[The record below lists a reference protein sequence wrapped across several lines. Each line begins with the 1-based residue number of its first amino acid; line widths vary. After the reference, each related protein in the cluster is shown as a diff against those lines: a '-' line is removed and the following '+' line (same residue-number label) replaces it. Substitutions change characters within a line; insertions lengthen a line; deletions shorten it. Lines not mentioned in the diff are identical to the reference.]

1 MSQDPLQAVI
11 GRIARFNQTN
21 DPAHILSPAA
31 VSEADALARDGVNDF
46 NALMTLGMFH
56 WYRYRV
62 LPAGADAADLDAALV
77 SYGRVLRAIP
87 PPLLPVLLERQ
98 SPGSVPAQPE
108 PAHFESLLADAA
120 RTQDHETFGHGIE
133 ALRRSIAS
141 LSADDPAAV
150 YFHELLGR
158 ALRTRFQR
166 SRDMNDLEDCITS
179 LRTALAAGP
188 ADDPGRPDVQAGLAS
203 SLRDRYE
210 LTGVP
215 RDLDEAIELSE
226 GVFRMLAPDDAR
238 AAATA
243 ADLGNALRKRF
254 FEASSDTADIDGS
267 IAWLKIACDAT
278 LETDPVRPQFLADR
292 AHSHQERYDRLG
304 DISDLGAAIG
314 LLREAVDAG
323 HPRPA
328 SMLTLM
334 LGMLHD
340 RFERGSDPADLD
352 AAIDIG
358 HEALALPSSPD
369 EGTRQWLRR
378 RMIDSY
384 LERYDRT
391 GEVSDLE
398 AVVRLFQENIDA
410 FPPDSPHRLV
420 TLGNARR
427 LLSFRVDVDRV
438 PEQLRAHPL
447 FDRAP
452 LQDPDRLAAEA
463 SVMLRLAEQADRVTA
478 AEMAAWLLRQALP
491 GFVPNSDEWLD
502 ALSDLAIAL
511 DICGERT
518 GTLAEI
524 DEAVSLHRQVLD
536 VARSDH
542 PRQPG
547 FHSNLA
553 TSLRHRFQISGE
565 TADLDAAVEMARV
578 AAASNP
584 HPQRAMYLSNLASL
598 LNDRY
603 EHLGSVTDLEEAI
616 KVNRDAVAAT
626 NPDDPNRARNLSNL
640 AVTLLGSVKT
650 ADSET
655 HASEAIAVLTEA
667 LSLTP
672 TEHPD
677 RAKRLDNLGA
687 VYGFRYHLTQ
697 SVADLD
703 QAVRHYRQAILAR
716 AADDPDRS
724 KSLAGLGTALIR
736 LHLLT
741 GDLEPLQ
748 EGLAAATE
756 AVASTPPGHPDRPAH
771 LLFLGGA
778 LETRYETSADIE
790 DAHAALDAYR
800 DGALAVT
807 GPASSRVS
815 AAQRWAE
822 LAMSQPGQ
830 RDSALEGYTVAADLL
845 HRVAWHGLT
854 RADRERALARWTNL
868 PADMASCALV
878 GQLAGR
884 AVELLE
890 SSRAVLWT
898 QMLNMRTDLS
908 ETRRAKAP
916 SLDTILTRLEDIRE
930 ALDASGHLDL
940 KARIEGV

>member
-62 LPAGADAADLDAALV
+62 LPAGADAADLDAALA

-87 PPLLPVLLERQ
+87 PPLLSVLLERQ

-120 RTQDHETFGHGIE
+120 RAQDHGTFGHGIE
-133 ALRRSIAS
+133 ALRRTIAS
-141 LSADDPAAV
+141 LSTDDPAAV
-150 YFHELLGR
+150 HFHELLGR

-166 SRDMNDLEDCITS
+166 TRDMNDLEDCITS

-203 SLRDRYE
+203 SLGDRYE

-226 GVFRMLAPDDAR
+226 AVFRMLPPDDAR
-238 AAATA
+238 GAATA

-254 FEASSDTADIDGS
+254 EASSDTADIDAS
-267 IAWLKIACDAT
+267 IAWLKTACDRT
-278 LETDPVRPQFLADR
+278 RETDPVRPQFLADQ
-292 AHSHQERYDRLG
+292 AHSHQQRYNRLG
-304 DISDLGAAIG
+304 DIGELGAAIG

-398 AVVRLFQENIDA
+398 AVVRLFQERIDA

-427 LLSFRVDVDRV
+427 LLSFRVDVDRI

-447 FDRAP
+447 FDRAQ

-491 GFVPNSDEWLD
+491 GFAPNSDEWLD
-502 ALSDLAIAL
+502 ALSDLAVAL
-511 DICGERT
+511 DIRGERT
-518 GTLAEI
+518 GTLADI
-524 DEAVSLHRQVLD
+524 DEAISLHRQVLD
-536 VARSDH
+536 AARPDY

-553 TSLRHRFQISGE
+553 TSLRHRFQTSGE
-565 TADLDAAVEMARV
+565 TADLNAAVEMARV

-584 HPQRAMYLSNLASL
+584 HPRRAMYLSNLASL

-603 EHLGSVTDLEEAI
+603 EHLGSVTDIEEAI
-616 KVNRDAVAAT
+616 KVNREAVAAT

-687 VYGFRYHLTQ
+687 VYGFRYQLTRN
-697 SVADLD
+697 ATDLD
-703 QAVRHYRQAILAR
+703 QGVGHYRQAILAR
-716 AADDPDRS
+716 AADDPDRG
-724 KSLAGLGTALIR
+724 KSLAGLGTALIGQ
-736 LHLLT
+736 HLLT

-748 EGLAAATE
+748 EGLAAAAE
-756 AVASTPPGHPDRPAH
+756 AVAFTPPGHPDRPAH
-771 LLFLGGA
+771 LLFLGDA

-790 DAHAALDAYR
+790 DAHAALAAYR
-800 DGALAVT
+800 DGALAAT

-822 LAMSQPGQ
+822 LAMSRPAQHA
-830 RDSALEGYTVAADLL
+830 SALEGYTVAADLL

-868 PADMASCALV
+868 PADTAACALA

-890 SSRAVLWT
+890 NSRAVLWT
-898 QMLNMRTDLS
+898 QLLSMRTDLS
-908 ETRRAKAP
+908 ETRTKAP
-916 SLDTILTRLEDIRE
+916 ALDTIVTRLEDIRE

-940 KARIEGV
+940 KSRMEGV